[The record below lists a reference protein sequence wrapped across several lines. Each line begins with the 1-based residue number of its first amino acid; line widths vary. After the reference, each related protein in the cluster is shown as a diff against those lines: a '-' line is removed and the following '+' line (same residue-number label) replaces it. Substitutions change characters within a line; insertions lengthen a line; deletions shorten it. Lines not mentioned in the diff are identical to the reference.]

1 VFKIYNKGEG
11 GMQMSDYRINFEG
24 SISQKD
30 ASNLTQMLSLF
41 DNGDKLTINI
51 DNNFTKEIDDILKIL
66 YENGFESKAIGNV
79 SNNNYLI
86 SASRKSE
93 NSFEGIH

>member
-1 VFKIYNKGEG
+1 
-11 GMQMSDYRINFEG
+11 MSDYRIDFQG
-24 SISQKD
+24 SINQKD

-51 DNNFTKEIDDILKIL
+51 DNNSTKEIDDILKIL
-66 YENGFESKAIGNV
+66 YENGFESKTIGSA
-79 SNNNYLI
+79 SNKNYLI